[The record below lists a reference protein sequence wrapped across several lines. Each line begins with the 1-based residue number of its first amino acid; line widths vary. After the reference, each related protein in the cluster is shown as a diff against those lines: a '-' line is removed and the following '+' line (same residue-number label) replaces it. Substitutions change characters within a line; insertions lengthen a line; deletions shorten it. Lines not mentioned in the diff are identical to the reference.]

1 MGAWCLGIASL
12 MYFLTGMSCIKDKDY
27 SHAIMWL
34 RYGVAK
40 IALLCYELEKKK

>member
-12 MYFLTGMSCIKDKDY
+12 MYFLTGASCIKDKDY
-27 SHAIMWL
+27 SHAIMWIC
-34 RYGVAK
+34 YGIAN